1 MDRLAFTAL
10 AAVQGNAKV
19 RAQVTNALANVSTVG
34 FKESLQVA
42 VDTVKIDGAG
52 YDTRFQ
58 PTVHTRD
65 MINLKPGAVA
75 MTGNPMD
82 VSMNDQTVL
91 GVQANNGEIGFT
103 RRGDLRVSATG
114 VVENAAGQLV
124 LGEAGPLTVPPGQLV
139 TISPDGTMFASSPTE
154 REAPA
159 VLIGKLMLRD
169 ASETNLIRRE
179 DGLFEPLELE
189 YRGTDFPS
197 GPNAASVQSGVL
209 EGSNVNP
216 VEAMIKMMDFSRSFE
231 AQIKMIKEARSID
244 ETGSTMMRIP

>member
-34 FKESLQVA
+34 FKQSLQVA

-52 YDTRFQ
+52 YNTRFQ
-58 PTVHTRD
+58 PTVHNRD
-65 MINLKPGAVA
+65 VINLKPGAVA

-154 REAPA
+154 PEAPP

-169 ASETNLIRRE
+169 ASETKLIRRE

-244 ETGSTMMRIP
+244 ETGSTMMRLP